1 MQDVLYNLIMPG
13 VLIAVELILVLGVLL
28 IIALV
33 KLNRARRDL
42 DELRRRIQEDFEQ
55 SQQEAKEEAL
65 KQRRLLSEGLAALND
80 TISRGQLR

>member
-13 VLIAVELILVLGVLL
+13 VLIAVELIIVLGVLL

-42 DELRRRIQEDFEQ
+42 EELRQRIEKDFEL
-55 SQQEAKEEAL
+55 SQQDAKEEAA

-80 TISRGQLR
+80 TIARGQLR

>member
-55 SQQEAKEEAL
+55 SQQEAKEEAV

-80 TISRGQLR
+80 TICRGQLR

>member
-33 KLNRARRDL
+33 RLNRARRDIE
-42 DELRRRIQEDFEQ
+42 ELTQRIQKDFEQ
-55 SQQEAKEEAL
+55 SQQAAREEAV

-80 TISRGQLR
+80 TISRGQIK

>member
-13 VLIAVELILVLGVLL
+13 VLIAVELIIVLGVLL

-42 DELRRRIQEDFEQ
+42 EELRQRIEKDFEL
-55 SQQEAKEEAL
+55 SQQEAKEEAA

-80 TISRGQLR
+80 TIARGQLR

>member
-13 VLIAVELILVLGVLL
+13 VLIAVELIIVLGVLL

-42 DELRRRIQEDFEQ
+42 EELRQRIENDFEL
-55 SQQEAKEEAL
+55 SQQEAKEEAA

-80 TISRGQLR
+80 TIARGQLR

>member
-13 VLIAVELILVLGVLL
+13 VLIAVELIIVLGVLL

-33 KLNRARRDL
+33 KLNRARREL
-42 DELRRRIQEDFEQ
+42 DELRQRIQKDFEQ
-55 SQQEAKEEAL
+55 SQQEAKEEAA

-80 TISRGQLR
+80 TIARGQLR

>member
-13 VLIAVELILVLGVLL
+13 VLIAVELIIVLGVLL

-42 DELRRRIQEDFEQ
+42 EELRQRIEKDFEL
-55 SQQEAKEEAL
+55 SQQEAKEESA

-80 TISRGQLR
+80 TIARGQLR

>member
-13 VLIAVELILVLGVLL
+13 VLIAVELIIVVGVLL

-33 KLNRARRDL
+33 RLNRARRAL
-42 DELRRRIQEDFEQ
+42 EELRQRMQDEIERDR
-55 SQQEAKEEAL
+55 QEAKEEAA

-80 TISRGQLR
+80 TIAREQLK

>member
-13 VLIAVELILVLGVLL
+13 VLIAVDLIIVLGVLL

-42 DELRRRIQEDFEQ
+42 EELRQRIEKDFEL
-55 SQQEAKEEAL
+55 SQQEAKEEAA

-80 TISRGQLR
+80 TIARGQLR

>member
-13 VLIAVELILVLGVLL
+13 VLIAVELIIVLGVLL
-28 IIALV
+28 IVALV

-42 DELRRRIQEDFEQ
+42 DELRQRIQKDFEQ
-55 SQQEAKEEAL
+55 SQQEAKEEAV

-80 TISRGQLR
+80 TISRGQLK

>member
-13 VLIAVELILVLGVLL
+13 VLIAVELIIVLGVLL

-42 DELRRRIQEDFEQ
+42 EELRQRIEKDFEL
-55 SQQEAKEEAL
+55 SQQEAKEEAA

-80 TISRGQLR
+80 TISRGQLK

>member
-13 VLIAVELILVLGVLL
+13 VLIAVELIIVLGVLL

-33 KLNRARRDL
+33 KLNRARGDL
-42 DELRRRIQEDFEQ
+42 EELRQRIEKDFEL
-55 SQQEAKEEAL
+55 SQQEAKEEAA

-80 TISRGQLR
+80 TIARGQLR

>member
-42 DELRRRIQEDFEQ
+42 DELRRRIQKDFEQ

>member
-55 SQQEAKEEAL
+55 SQQEAKEEAV

>member
-1 MQDVLYNLIMPG
+1 MPG
-13 VLIAVELILVLGVLL
+13 VLIAVELIIVLGVLL

-42 DELRRRIQEDFEQ
+42 EELRQRIEKDFEL
-55 SQQEAKEEAL
+55 SQQEAKEEAA

-80 TISRGQLR
+80 TIARGQLR

>member
-42 DELRRRIQEDFEQ
+42 DELRRRIQKDFEQ
-55 SQQEAKEEAL
+55 SQQEAKEEAV

>member
-13 VLIAVELILVLGVLL
+13 VLIAVELIIVLGVLL
-28 IIALV
+28 IVALV

-42 DELRRRIQEDFEQ
+42 DELRQRIQKDFEQ
-55 SQQEAKEEAL
+55 SQQEAKEEAV
-65 KQRRLLSEGLAALND
+65 KQRGLLSEGLAALND

>member
-1 MQDVLYNLIMPG
+1 LQDVLYNLIMPG

-42 DELRRRIQEDFEQ
+42 DELRRRIQKDFEQ